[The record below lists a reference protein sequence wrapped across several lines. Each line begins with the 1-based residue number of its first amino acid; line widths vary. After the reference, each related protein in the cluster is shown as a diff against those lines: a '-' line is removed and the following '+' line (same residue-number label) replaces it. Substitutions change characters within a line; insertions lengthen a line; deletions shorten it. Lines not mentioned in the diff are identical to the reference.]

1 MKIARI
7 NPLQGN
13 SNSKTAAFFDFQ
25 TDDGILIKGFRIVSG
40 ANGLF
45 IASPSEKGKDGK
57 YYDSIVLPKEMKDEL
72 QKMAIT
78 EFNVQN

>member
-57 YYDSIVLPKEMKDEL
+57 YYDSVVLPQVMKDEL
-72 QKMAIT
+72 QKMAIA
-78 EFNVQN
+78 EFSKDN